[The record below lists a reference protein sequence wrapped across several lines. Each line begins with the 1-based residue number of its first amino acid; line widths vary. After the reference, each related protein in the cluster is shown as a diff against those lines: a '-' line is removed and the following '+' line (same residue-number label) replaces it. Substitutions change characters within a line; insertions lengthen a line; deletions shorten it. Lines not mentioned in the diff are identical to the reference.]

1 MAART
6 DTQLDYRTCVRQVE
20 QALVTRLA
28 LAFKERL
35 PAVPDLAAL
44 RAIDPR
50 TLYPGDLVFVQQR
63 GRVYAWAAGKLEPDN
78 GASIAVPLDWL
89 NPGTGTP
96 LPGVWVEQTDKTPYG
111 RRQDAHALPLCAI
124 RDGCMRS
131 VELYQG
137 RPDTPEL
144 LNRFTGRRPALAV
157 RYAGDSRKR
166 QNATP
171 AIYRVEMQF
180 QLIGL
185 SFHPRRGGEALEGAV
200 LPELD
205 AAQDPGLFAILGD
218 ADDCVQGDSDVE
230 TGYYHLVPGVDSV
243 LPTGHQILQELQ
255 AQRLFIG
262 AANITV
268 VCTVHRPDRDTE
280 PLTSIGLTTQAVNQR
295 RTDPANLPTGDAVLA
310 GLNVEWPLAG
320 LRTAPRAGRARVGG
334 RVFALSPAEVTF
346 AANSDIYRYCSQD
359 GALLYQQVPSG
370 EVAPPAPAG
379 ALLIGITTTDAG
391 SVVFDEMVCATI
403 VDQETR
409 DVDSVVQ
416 GGGE

>member
-1 MAART
+1 MAMRA

-20 QALVTRLA
+20 QALVSRLA

-35 PAVPDLAAL
+35 PPVADLAAL

-50 TLYPGDLVFVQQR
+50 KLYPADLVFVEQV
-63 GRVYAWAAGKLEPDN
+63 GHVYAWAAGKVEPDN
-78 GASIAVPLDWL
+78 GSSIVAPAGWL
-89 NPGTGTP
+89 NPGTGAP
-96 LPGVWVEQTDKTPYG
+96 LPGVWVEQTDRTPYA
-111 RRQDAHALPLCAI
+111 RREDAHALQLCAV
-124 RDGCMRS
+124 RDGYMRS

-144 LNRFTGRRPALAV
+144 LNRFTGRRPALAI

-166 QNATP
+166 QSRAP

-200 LPELD
+200 LPEID
-205 AAQDPGLFAILGD
+205 SVQDPGLFALLGD
-218 ADDCVQGDSDVE
+218 ADDCVQGDTDVE

-243 LPTGHQILQELQ
+243 LPTGHQIIQELQ
-255 AQRLFIG
+255 SQRLFIG
-262 AANITV
+262 ASNITV

-280 PLTSIGLTTQAVNQR
+280 RLISVGLTTQAVNQHR
-295 RTDPANLPTGDAVLA
+295 ALAADLPSADAVLA
-310 GLNVEWPLAG
+310 GLNVEWPGIG
-320 LRTAPRAGRARVGG
+320 LRTAPRAGRFRVGG
-334 RVFALSPAEVTF
+334 SEFALSPPDITF
-346 AANSDIYRYCSQD
+346 APSSDVYRYGSPA
-359 GALLYQQVPSG
+359 GELLYQAVPTGSP
-370 EVAPPAPAG
+370 APPAPPG

-391 SVVFDEMVCATI
+391 SVVFDEMVCPTI